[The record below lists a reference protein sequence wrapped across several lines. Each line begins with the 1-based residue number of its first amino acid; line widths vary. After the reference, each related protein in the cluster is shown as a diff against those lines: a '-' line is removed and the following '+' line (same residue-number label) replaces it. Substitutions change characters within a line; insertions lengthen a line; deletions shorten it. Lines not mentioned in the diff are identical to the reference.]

1 MSDYVRLYVQG
12 EAFSKKSYDLRKL
25 ELIISNYRQII
36 DQILPIPYGQKT
48 LTDKLK
54 REIKYEVELNNGSL
68 EVILKFLYEHKEELL
83 MLFAADG
90 GISLPFLISKL
101 IESALDLRRI
111 FAKLLEKGFSP
122 TIVINKNTYNHNDYS
137 IHNDFTNSKIEIN
150 NPATLLAAQNSKPP
164 VDRLIE
170 GIDNKSIEDIE
181 IKSDDSKSLLTIKD
195 GNITGKQKQELS
207 SHVELFGRLDMI
219 AFSSHRGSIETGG
232 KKYPVTWDEKLRK
245 KIQTL
250 ADHHNIVFKVRPIID
265 RRRFKEDPIAFHI
278 IDCWDPQ
285 GKLEFKKI

>member
-25 ELIISNYRQII
+25 ELIISNYRQVI

-54 REIKYEVELNNGSL
+54 REIKYDVELNNGSL

-83 MLFAADG
+83 TLFAVDG
-90 GISLPFLISKL
+90 GVTLSLLISKL

-111 FAKLLEKGFSP
+111 FTKLLEKGFSP
-122 TIVINKNTYNHNDYS
+122 TIIINKNTYNYNDYS
-137 IHNDFTNSKIEIN
+137 IHNDFSNSKIEIN

-164 VDRLIE
+164 IDRLIE

-181 IKSDDSKSLLTIKD
+181 IKADDSKSLLTTKD
-195 GNITGKQKQELS
+195 KSITGKQKQELS
-207 SHVELFGRLDMI
+207 SHVELFGRLDMV
-219 AFSSHRGSIETGG
+219 AFTSHRGLIETGG
-232 KKYPVTWDEKLRK
+232 KKYPVTWDEKIRNKIK
-245 KIQTL
+245 KF
-250 ADHHNIVFKVRPIID
+250 ADRHNIVFKVRPIID

-278 IDCWDPQ
+278 VDCWDSQ
-285 GKLEFKKI
+285 GKLEF